1 MKDAIDGQK
10 NDWHPLHHTE
20 NLMTYGKIAAL
31 ALVAGAL
38 FSCSSSESLR
48 PGQGRISVRLT
59 DAPLPLDEVE
69 SIDMFVVRIEAKAQA
84 TSEADAD
91 DDLEGVES
99 TSNGWLVLATP
110 NASFDLMDLRNGV
123 SAFVGDAPVPAG
135 RYHSMRLILDTQQSS
150 VTLKDGTVLSGASSP
165 SIVFPSAGKTGI
177 KILFTTPIDVDADE
191 TTDVLVDFDAGESFV
206 VRGNTILQNGLLF
219 KPVIRATIQ

>member
-1 MKDAIDGQK
+1 
-10 NDWHPLHHTE
+10 
-20 NLMTYGKIAAL
+20 
-31 ALVAGAL
+31 
-38 FSCSSSESLR
+38 
-48 PGQGRISVRLT
+48 
-59 DAPLPLDEVE
+59 
-69 SIDMFVVRIEAKAQA
+69 
-84 TSEADAD
+84 
-91 DDLEGVES
+91 
-99 TSNGWLVLATP
+99 
-110 NASFDLMDLRNGV
+110 
-123 SAFVGDAPVPAG
+123 
-135 RYHSMRLILDTQQSS
+135 

>member
-1 MKDAIDGQK
+1 M
-10 NDWHPLHHTE
+10 
-20 NLMTYGKIAAL
+20 
-31 ALVAGAL
+31 
-38 FSCSSSESLR
+38 
-48 PGQGRISVRLT
+48 
-59 DAPLPLDEVE
+59 PLDEVE

-91 DDLEGVES
+91 DDLEGAES

-123 SAFVGDAPVPAG
+123 SAFLGDAPVPAA